1 MLINFVYIL
10 ILFILLFVIYIA
22 IKAINTG
29 LEAKNSNKEKDFIE
43 INENQ
48 DVLGQS
54 VADEIIKL
62 ENLLKSKSITQDEF
76 EKAKKKL
83 LDDWL

>member
-29 LEAKNSNKEKDFIE
+29 LEAKNSSKENDLIQK
-43 INENQ
+43 NENQ
-48 DVLGQS
+48 DTSGQS
-54 VADEIIKL
+54 VADELIKL

-76 EKAKKKL
+76 EKAKKKIFN
-83 LDDWL
+83 D

>member
-10 ILFILLFVIYIA
+10 ILLILLFVIYIA

-29 LEAKNSNKEKDFIE
+29 LEAKNSSKENDLIQK
-43 INENQ
+43 NENQ
-48 DVLGQS
+48 DISGQS
-54 VADEIIKL
+54 VADELIKL

-76 EKAKKKL
+76 EKAKKKIFN
-83 LDDWL
+83 D